1 MNAMQL
7 APLLRSTGTYS
18 LVAYQLA
25 DLLKTGTSTRRTY
38 HHWEIFQQ
46 SIDFS
51 KVAGFN
57 RFTIL

>member
-1 MNAMQL
+1 MQQAL
-7 APLLRSTGTYS
+7 LLRSTDTYS

-25 DLLKTGTSTRRTY
+25 DLVKMGTSTRQTY
-38 HHWEIFQQ
+38 HYWEIFEQ

-51 KVAGFN
+51 KEAGFN